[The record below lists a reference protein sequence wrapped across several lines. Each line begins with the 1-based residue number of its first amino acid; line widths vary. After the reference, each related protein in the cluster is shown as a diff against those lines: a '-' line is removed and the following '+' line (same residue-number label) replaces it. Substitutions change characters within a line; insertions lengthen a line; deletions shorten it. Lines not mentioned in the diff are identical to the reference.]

1 MLTDRD
7 AATMRVIEELK
18 RIYKSKILPL
28 ERTYLF
34 DIFHVPLMS
43 DAEFDS
49 KPQIMLIG
57 QYSVG
62 KTTVYSLK
70 CLAVSHV
77 FSLFAIYLGEIFQAK
92 ESDQNQPLIVLLPS
106 WTDLMK
112 E

>member
-28 ERTYLF
+28 ERMYLF
-34 DIFHVPLMS
+34 DVFHVPLMS

-62 KTTVYSLK
+62 KTTVRLMR
-70 CLAVSHV
+70 
-77 FSLFAIYLGEIFQAK
+77 IIFH
-92 ESDQNQPLIVLLPS
+92 
-106 WTDLMK
+106 
-112 E
+112 

>member
-28 ERTYLF
+28 EKMYQF
-34 DIFHVPLMS
+34 EIFHVPSMS

-62 KTTVYSLK
+62 KTTVFITIFSIISL
-70 CLAVSHV
+70 
-77 FSLFAIYLGEIFQAK
+77 SLSLSVYL
-92 ESDQNQPLIVLLPS
+92 
-106 WTDLMK
+106 
-112 E
+112 